1 MPEDLVDCRTRRE
14 GGDHSLLAGF
24 FCWFPLLQT
33 EERVKRAGSQRMA
46 RSNTATFSLL
56 VAMMY
61 TCVALSPCAA
71 EVGAA
76 PPATVLDD
84 GLSLTD
90 GPVHARSD
98 EPADAMDMW
107 DAVNQESGAAADGNY
122 DDNYEGGAYV
132 ELDGE
137 GVGSISGRRAGCLM
151 TTDSFTLKP
160 GSGDSGQGG

>member
-1 MPEDLVDCRTRRE
+1 
-14 GGDHSLLAGF
+14 
-24 FCWFPLLQT
+24 
-33 EERVKRAGSQRMA
+33 MA

-71 EVGAA
+71 EVGAGHAA
-76 PPATVLDD
+76 PSATELD

>member
-1 MPEDLVDCRTRRE
+1 
-14 GGDHSLLAGF
+14 
-24 FCWFPLLQT
+24 
-33 EERVKRAGSQRMA
+33 MA

-61 TCVALSPCAA
+61 TCVALSLCAA
-71 EVGAA
+71 EVGAGHAA
-76 PPATVLDD
+76 PSATELD

-90 GPVHARSD
+90 GPGHARSD

-107 DAVNQESGAAADGNY
+107 DAVNQESGAAADG
-122 DDNYEGGAYV
+122 NYEGGAYV

-160 GSGDSGQGG
+160 GSEGSGQGG